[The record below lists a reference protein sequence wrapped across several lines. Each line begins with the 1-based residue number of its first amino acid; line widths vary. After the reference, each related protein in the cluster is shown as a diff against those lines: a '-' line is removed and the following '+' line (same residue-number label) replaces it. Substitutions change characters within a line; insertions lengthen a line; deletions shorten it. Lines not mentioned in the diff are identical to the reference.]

1 MAAVDGGMG
10 DDEVQEVLQGNPRE
24 GNGAAGR
31 LNWTSAMSRFILRRF
46 TELVTEGVKTDKGF
60 KDVHLNKVARDLS
73 KCIGQEVS
81 GGQVYNHLRKWRARW
96 GKICR
101 MKELSGSLWI
111 ADTCMISLSN
121 EHYASHVKV
130 SY

>member
-1 MAAVDGGMG
+1 
-10 DDEVQEVLQGNPRE
+10 
-24 GNGAAGR
+24 
-31 LNWTSAMSRFILRRF
+31 MSRFILRRF
-46 TELVTEGVKTDKGF
+46 TELVAEGVKTDKGF

-73 KCIGQEVS
+73 ECIGQEVS